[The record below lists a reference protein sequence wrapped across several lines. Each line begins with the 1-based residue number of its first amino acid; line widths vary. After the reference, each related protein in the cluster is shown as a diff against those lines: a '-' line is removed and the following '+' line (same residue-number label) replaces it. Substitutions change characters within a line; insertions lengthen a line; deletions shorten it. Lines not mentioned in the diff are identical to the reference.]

1 MKEAAERKELVES
14 GWEFEHGHLG
24 YETPEEVIE
33 DAFALFQAF
42 VDCGYIKT
50 KAQCKEI
57 TKSPK
62 VWAMGRFIL

>member
-1 MKEAAERKELVES
+1 MKTLPETT
-14 GWEFEHGHLG
+14 GFEFEHGYLG
-24 YETPEEVIE
+24 YESPEEVIE

-50 KAQCKEI
+50 KEQCNTI
-57 TKSPK
+57 IKSPK